1 MLLSP
6 ELYFM
11 PYSFLLHRSQI
22 CCTCYSEKHAG
33 NGLRFL
39 ISGVLWLCSFLIPV
53 VVLQTN
59 VMDPGFRVGIFVS
72 IITMVSAII
81 LFNLAMHAANKDRL
95 RFSDKTWRSPIVRP
109 TLPNI
114 ASLIHII
121 FAPFQLL
128 LAFALL
134 VATSEESKSEMDSD
148 FFQRKAVETFLF
160 LSTSKN
166 IFSNENCRTQG
177 IYVYDHHDIPTNWF
191 YHCFVCRLGVDIL
204 SNSTTGDQR

>member
-1 MLLSP
+1 M
-6 ELYFM
+6 
-11 PYSFLLHRSQI
+11 
-22 CCTCYSEKHAG
+22 EK
-33 NGLRFL
+33 
-39 ISGVLWLCSFLIPV
+39 
-53 VVLQTN
+53 
-59 VMDPGFRVGIFVS
+59 
-72 IITMVSAII
+72 
-81 LFNLAMHAANKDRL
+81 
-95 RFSDKTWRSPIVRP
+95 
-109 TLPNI
+109 PNCPPHTTKC

-134 VATSEESKSEMDSD
+134 VATSEESKRVKWILI
-148 FFQRKAVETFLF
+148 FFQGRRVETFLF

-177 IYVYDHHDIPTNWF
+177 IRIRHDHDIPTNWF